1 MLLKYRIIKTGGC
14 SMRRFLV
21 ALAFAFSCF
30 CLAGNVLGQ
39 VQITSGSIQG
49 TVVDEKGG
57 AVVDAVVE
65 ARNLDT
71 NLLKTVTT
79 DSDGRFEFLS
89 LPPGRYTITVSKTG
103 FATIVQTG
111 ATLTVGQV
119 LSLPVTMKVSATQEK
134 IEVTATPEAVDTVST
149 SSTSTLDELAVSQTP
164 ILGRKFEDLL
174 TLTPGVSI
182 VQGPDGDEINFNG
195 QRGIFNNISL
205 DGGDYNNGFFGEQL
219 GGQRAAID
227 ITLDAVK
234 EFQVIASGANAE
246 FGRTAGGVVNVITKS
261 GTNEIHG
268 SGFEYFRT
276 EALTAATSDGKPLQ
290 DFRRNQ
296 FGGTVG
302 GPIVK
307 DKMFI
312 FGAFEQIIAE
322 LTRPNLS
329 APLGPACSVTAPV
342 VGVNDAVINA
352 SAECQRVALLNFLK
366 AGVGQDDGQP
376 VKHPIRNSAAL
387 GRFDWNVNQKNQ
399 FALSYNFDYSK
410 NTNQTF
416 DVPTYGTSANGIEG
430 PSKISVINANHYTT
444 VSSNKLN
451 EAHFSYQREVRPRA
465 ATPSKIPADTAM
477 GFGTTFRFGNPFFL
491 NPNVDETIWRTQ
503 LRDNFSIVHG
513 KHNFKFGGD
522 WLHTNNSQVFRGFFT
537 GRYIFDSVVGFLRYA
552 SPASMGSGFG
562 PTTVECGVN
571 GPFMD
576 FSQTVPDPNPN
587 NPRHCTNVAGPSVV
601 GPLIFYLQ
609 DGVPTGLISIKPG
622 ASSINNED
630 YALFAQDKWQILPNL
645 SLSYGL
651 RWEAE
656 IFPNVITPP
665 NQTAYGIFLSNPLFP
680 SDGTLHS
687 QKKEF
692 QPRVGIAWDVRNNHK
707 SLFRVSY
714 GMFNGRQNMLS
725 QVGSITT
732 NGVQQSTIFTT
743 SAFGGGPA
751 WPGDFPAT
759 TGNASCALGTPVNPF
774 PCFTGVRVFSKDYAN
789 PRIYTTNVGY
799 EQEIAGG
806 WAGYVDFT
814 VSKGVHLTRFLN
826 INNGSGTPI
835 CCAISNTVQV
845 FIPGTGDA
853 MFYPSGG
860 IFGPQLGDV
869 FVARSLGKSLYRGG
883 TIGVRKRL
891 SQHYQMEANY
901 TWSEDL
907 DDDSNERDP
916 FDDLTFNR
924 FDLAKDYAL
933 SARDSKH
940 KFNFYTYADL
950 PWHFLANVR
959 MQAHTAQPITPEPR
973 VLNGVDRGRNSIRK
987 DNGFFS
993 FDWRLQRAFKFHER
1007 FSLIPT
1013 IEMFNTFNNK
1023 NNVNPLSTPAL
1034 FNFDGFLRNGVGDP
1048 RQAQLSVRFEF

>member
-1 MLLKYRIIKTGGC
+1 MSGGEKMRKLLCAFFVLT
-14 SMRRFLV
+14 L
-21 ALAFAFSCF
+21 ALCFASSGWGQAQIA
-30 CLAGNVLGQ
+30 AGT
-39 VQITSGSIQG
+39 VQGD
-49 TVVDEKGG
+49 VVDEKGG
-57 AVVDAVVE
+57 SVAGATVE
-65 ARNLDT
+65 AKNLATNFVQSDT
-71 NLLKTVTT
+71 TNT
-79 DSDGRFEFLS
+79 DGHFAFLS
-89 LPPGRYTITVSKTG
+89 LAPGRYTLTISKAG
-103 FATIVQTG
+103 FATVLQQNVN
-111 ATLTVGQV
+111 LTVGQAI
-119 LSLPVTMKVSATQEK
+119 SIPVTMKVSSVSQQ
-134 IEVTATPEAVDTVST
+134 IVVTDVPIVETTKTESSSTLNELTVS
-149 SSTSTLDELAVSQTP
+149 STPV
-164 ILGRKFEDLL
+164 LGRKFEDLL

-182 VQGPDGDEINFNG
+182 SQGPDGDEINFNG
-195 QRGIFNNISL
+195 QRGVFNNISL

-276 EALTAATSDGKPLQ
+276 ESLTAATSDGKPLQ

-296 FGGTVG
+296 FGGTIG

-307 DKMFI
+307 DKMFL
-312 FGAFEQIIAE
+312 FGAFEQILAN

-329 APLGPACSVTAPV
+329 SALGPACSVANPV
-342 VGVNDAVINA
+342 VGVDDAVINA

-366 AGVGQDDGQP
+366 NGVGQDDGQP

-444 VSSNKLN
+444 ISSNKLN

-537 GRYIFDSVVGFLRYA
+537 GRYIFDSVDGFLHYA
-552 SPASMGSGFG
+552 SPASMGNGFG
-562 PTTVECGVN
+562 PTAVACADGT
-571 GPFMD
+571 FTD
-576 FSQTVPDPNPN
+576 FSKLVPDANPN
-587 NPRHCTNVAGPSVV
+587 NPSHCNTVTGPSFTG

-609 DGVPTGLISIKPG
+609 DGVPTGLINIKPG
-622 ASSINNED
+622 ASSINNQD

-656 IFPNVITPP
+656 IFPNVIKPP
-665 NQTAYGIFLSNPLFP
+665 NKTAYGIFLSNPLFP

-692 QPRVGIAWDVRNNHK
+692 QPRVGFAWDVLNNHK
-707 SLFRVSY
+707 SLLRGSY
-714 GMFNGRQNMLS
+714 GIFNGRQNMLS

-732 NGVQQSTIFTT
+732 NGVQQRTIFTT
-743 SAFGGGPA
+743 SNFGGGPA
-751 WPGDFPAT
+751 VGWPNAFSAT
-759 TGNASCALGTPVNPF
+759 PSNPPCTDTSGAVLNPF
-774 PCFTGVRVFSKDYAN
+774 PCFSGVRVFSKDYAN
-789 PRIYTTNVGY
+789 PRIYTTNVAY
-799 EQEIAGG
+799 EQEIFPG
-806 WAGYVDFT
+806 WTGYVDFT
-814 VSKGVHLTRFLN
+814 MSKGVHLTSFFN
-826 INNGSGTPI
+826 VNANGLFDAKG
-835 CCAISNTVQV
+835 NTV
-845 FIPGTGDA
+845 IPAGA
-853 MFYPSGG
+853 
-860 IFGPQLGDV
+860 FGPQLGDV
-869 FVARSLGKSLYRGG
+869 FVTASTAKSLYRGV
-883 TIGVRKRL
+883 TIGMRKRF
-891 SQHYQMEANY
+891 SQRFQLEWNY
-901 TWSEDL
+901 VLSEDL
-907 DDDSNERDP
+907 DSDSNERDP
-916 FDDLTFNR
+916 FTDRRIDPTKPAL
-924 FDLAKDYAL
+924 DY
-933 SARDSKH
+933 SFSDRDERH
-940 KFNFYTYADL
+940 KFNLFSYFEL
-950 PWHFLANVR
+950 PGGFNVDAR
-959 MQAHTAQPITPEPR
+959 LQAHTPQPITPA
-973 VLNGVDRGRNSIRK
+973 VCGTGCKRNSAWK
-987 DNGFFS
+987 NNEYTS
-993 FDWRLQRAFKFHER
+993 FDWRAMRPFKLGER
-1007 FSLIPT
+1007 YKLIPA

-1023 NNVNPLSTPAL
+1023 NNVNPLVTPAL
-1034 FNFDGFLRNGVGDP
+1034 FNFDGFLRLGVGDP
-1048 RQAQLSVRFEF
+1048 RQAQLSLRFEL